1 MKTIIFILFSI
12 ICLGSCSNRSI
23 ESDPN
28 KTTIEEIEK
37 LKSDTITYK
46 VIVDDKYNVKI
57 YNKETNLRVYQIS
70 NYDGA
75 VDSLCI
81 MLAVFFFII
90 LILLSMVSKL

>member
-1 MKTIIFILFSI
+1 MKSIILILFAI
-12 ICLGSCSNRSI
+12 ICFSSCSNRSI

-28 KTTIEEIEK
+28 KTTVEEIEK

-57 YNKETNLRVYQIS
+57 YNKETNLRVYQIN

-75 VDSLCI
+75 VDSLGI
-81 MLAVFFFII
+81 LLAVFFFII
-90 LILLSMVSKL
+90 LGLLSI

>member
-1 MKTIIFILFSI
+1 MKTIIFILFTI
-12 ICLGSCSNRSI
+12 ICLSSCSNRSI

-57 YNKETNLRVYQIS
+57 YNKETNLRVYQIN

-75 VDSLCI
+75 VDSLSI
-81 MLAVFFFII
+81 MLGVFFFII
-90 LILLSMVSKL
+90 LVLLLIKF

>member
-1 MKTIIFILFSI
+1 MKTIIFILFAI
-12 ICLGSCSNRSI
+12 ICLSSCSNRPI

-57 YNKETNLRVYQIS
+57 YNKETNLRVYQIN

-81 MLAVFFFII
+81 LLAVFFFII
-90 LILLSMVSKL
+90 LVLLSTKF

>member
-1 MKTIIFILFSI
+1 MKTIIFILFAI
-12 ICLGSCSNRSI
+12 ICLSSCSNRSI

-57 YNKETNLRVYQIS
+57 YNKETNLRVYQIN